1 MYLHVSWTEYNVYS
15 KESLSCISLVNYYV
29 NVAFLIKV
37 AVKGDS
43 EVLCSHIKYRGADRQ
58 RLVVL
63 LLVW

>member
-43 EVLCSHIKYRGADRQ
+43 EILSSHVKYRGADRQ
-58 RLVVL
+58 RLVIG
-63 LLVW
+63 LVNV